1 MRNFLPFIL
10 MLALALPIGFASAGA
25 RAQGVER
32 FFGHFEGS
40 GISENADSLYFAV
53 SVRDLD
59 VKIGAAPNGG
69 FTLDWTT
76 VTREKGDPNNPTV
89 KRKQAVMTFTPTGKP
104 GVFRTR
110 SEGDPLDG
118 APIWWSRIDGNSL
131 YTYRMQI
138 NEDGTWRV
146 QKYVRTVSGSGM
158 TLVFE
163 SIEDGAQIRQVRA
176 RLVKVGG

>member
-1 MRNFLPFIL
+1 MNRILPVLFA
-10 MLALALPIGFASAGA
+10 LALALPSGFASTAA
-25 RAQGVER
+25 LAQGIEK

-40 GISENADSLYFAV
+40 GISENADSIYFAV
-53 SVRDLD
+53 SIRDLD
-59 VKIGAAPNGG
+59 VKISAAPNGG

-76 VTREKGDPNNPTV
+76 VTREKGDPNAPKV
-89 KRKQAVMTFTPTGKP
+89 KRKHAAMTFMPAKNP
-104 GVFRTR
+104 GVFRTQ
-110 SEGDPLDG
+110 SEGDPIDG

-138 NEDGTWRV
+138 NDDGTWRV

-163 SIEDGAQIRQVRA
+163 SIEDGEQIRRVRA
-176 RLVKVGG
+176 KLIKVGG